1 MNQLVQ
7 ELANGLAAGSYIAV
21 LAVGYALIFG
31 TTREF
36 HFAHGSVFMVA
47 GWMLFMGTVTLAWGF
62 IPSLILAGGVAAG
75 LGLVIERGFYAPLRD
90 RGNRDVGIIL
100 TGLGLFFVIENVVAI
115 LQGSR
120 IRFPANPFPGVV
132 QFGGIFFTNVQ
143 VIGIVLVPVVWLLV
157 LWLLKRTRLGRSI
170 RAVGSDPALSYT
182 VGIDSRSVRLWV
194 FGIGSAL
201 AALAAA
207 IVTLDEGFAP
217 PMGLQAIL
225 WATVA
230 VIVGGIG
237 SVTGAAIAGLLL
249 GMSQHVGFLGI
260 GSEWQN
266 PIAFGILMI
275 AILLRPTGIG
285 SRT

>member
-1 MNQLVQ
+1 MNQMVQ

-21 LAVGYALIFG
+21 LAMGYALIFG

-47 GWMLFMGTVTLAWGF
+47 GWILFVGTVTLEVGF
-62 IPSLILAGGVAAG
+62 LGSVILAAAVAAG
-75 LGLVIERGFYAPLRD
+75 LGLVIERAFYAPLRD

-115 LQGSR
+115 VEGSR
-120 IRFPANPFPGVV
+120 IRFPENPFPGVV
-132 QFGGIFFTNVQ
+132 QIGDVFFTTMQIV
-143 VIGIVLVPVVWLLV
+143 GIVLVPIVWLMV
-157 LWLLKRTRLGRSI
+157 IWLLKRTRLGRSI

-182 VGIDSRSVRLWV
+182 VGVDARAVRLWV

-201 AALAAA
+201 AALAAV
-207 IVTLDEGFAP
+207 IVTFDEGFAP

>member
-1 MNQLVQ
+1 MNQLLQ
-7 ELANGLAAGSYIAV
+7 EIANGLSAGSYIAV
-21 LAVGYALIFG
+21 LAIGYALIFG

-47 GWMLFMGTVTLAWGF
+47 GWLLFVGTVTLEWGF
-62 IPSLILAGGVAAG
+62 IPSMILAAVTAVG
-75 LGLVIERGFYAPLRD
+75 LGVVIERGFYAPLR
-90 RGNRDVGIIL
+90 RRANTDVGIIL
-100 TGLGLFFVIENVVAI
+100 TGLGLFFVIENIVAI
-115 LQGSR
+115 VEGSR
-120 IRFPANPFPGVV
+120 IRFPENPFPGVV
-132 QFGGIFFTNVQ
+132 QFGDVFFTKIQ
-143 VIGIVLVPVVWLLV
+143 IIGIALVPVVWLMV
-157 LWLLKRTRLGRSI
+157 ILLLRKSRLGRSI
-170 RAVGSDPALSYT
+170 RAVGSDPVLSYT
-182 VGIDSRSVRLWV
+182 VGVDARSVRLWV
-194 FGIGSAL
+194 FAIGSAL
-201 AALAAA
+201 AAVAAA
-207 IVTLDEGFAP
+207 IITMDEGFAP

-237 SVTGAAIAGLLL
+237 SVTGAGIAGLLL
-249 GMSQHVGFLGI
+249 GMSQHISFLGI

>member
-1 MNQLVQ
+1 MSQTVQ

-21 LAVGYALIFG
+21 LAMGYALIFG

-47 GWMLFMGTVTLAWGF
+47 GWMLFVGTVTLGLGF
-62 IPSLILAGGVAAG
+62 FGSLILASVVAAS

-100 TGLGLFFVIENVVAI
+100 TGLGLFFVIENAVAI
-115 LQGSR
+115 IEGSR
-120 IRFPANPFPGVV
+120 IRFPDNPFPGVV
-132 QFGGIFFTNVQ
+132 QVGDIFFTKMQ
-143 VIGIVLVPVVWLLV
+143 VVGIVLVPIVWLTV
-157 LWLLKRTRLGRSI
+157 MWLLRRTRLGRSI

-182 VGIDSRSVRLWV
+182 VGVDARSVRLWV

-201 AALAAA
+201 AALAAV
-207 IVTLDEGFAP
+207 IVTFDEGFAP
-217 PMGLQAIL
+217 PMGLQAVL

-237 SVTGAAIAGLLL
+237 SVTGAAVAGLLL

>member
-21 LAVGYALIFG
+21 LAMGYALIFG

-47 GWMLFMGTVTLAWGF
+47 GWMLFVGTVTFEWGWLPSVMLA
-62 IPSLILAGGVAAG
+62 AGVAAG
-75 LGLVIERGFYAPLRD
+75 LGLVIERGFYAPLRG
-90 RGNRDVGIIL
+90 RANRDVGIIL
-100 TGLGLFFVIENVVAI
+100 TGLGLFFVIENTVAI
-115 LQGSR
+115 IEGSR
-120 IRFPANPFPGVV
+120 IRFPRNPFPGVTQLGDV
-132 QFGGIFFTNVQ
+132 FFTNMQ
-143 VIGIVLVPVVWLLV
+143 IIGIALVPLVWLSVIL
-157 LWLLKRTRLGRSI
+157 LLKRSRLGRSI

-182 VGIDSRSVRLWV
+182 VGVDARSVRLWV

-201 AALAAA
+201 ASVAAF
-207 IVTLDEGFAP
+207 IVTFDEGFAP

-237 SVTGAAIAGLLL
+237 SVTGAAIAGILL

-266 PIAFGILMI
+266 PIAFGILMV
-275 AILLRPTGIG
+275 AILLKPTGIG